1 MAEERPVTILDKYIS
16 REFIKIFLLMM
27 VSFALLYLIIDFFGR
42 IRMFLSNHA
51 TFYQIAAHF
60 AFGVPQ
66 IISHTLPVAVLL
78 STLLTF
84 GTLSRHHEIVAMKSN
99 GLSLYRISLPLFVL
113 AGIVCVLSFLFN
125 EFITPLANQKAKYI
139 EFVEVKKQQK
149 MGFFKQ
155 NQLWY
160 RSRNAVYNFGFFD
173 ASSNTLRGVSIYY
186 FDPNFQLS
194 MKVDAREA
202 VWKDGRWNFR
212 EVLTTTFPPGAF
224 PVMERVPSKVMDLPE
239 KPSDFKVVQ
248 KDTDEMGYVELR
260 DYIRKL
266 ISEGHDASRYLVDM
280 HGKIAFPVVCLI
292 LAVIGISFSLRSERS
307 GGVAAS
313 IGVGIVIGFSYWI
326 VHAFTLTLGRSLT
339 LPPLLAAWAANI
351 LFAAAAAVMFLR
363 VRT

>member
-1 MAEERPVTILDKYIS
+1 MTILDRYLSK
-16 REFIKIFLLMM
+16 EFIKIFLLMM

-51 TFYQIAAHF
+51 AFHQIAAHF
-60 AFGVPQ
+60 AYGIPQ

-84 GTLSRHHEIVAMKSN
+84 GMLSRNHEIVAMKSN
-99 GLSLYRISLPLFVL
+99 GLSLYRISLPIFVI
-113 AGIVCVLSFLFN
+113 AGIVCILSFLFN
-125 EFITPLANQKAKYI
+125 EFITPHANQKAKYI

-160 RSRNAVYNFGFFD
+160 RSRNAIYNFGFFES
-173 ASSNTLRGVSIYY
+173 ATNTLKGITIYY
-186 FDPNFQLS
+186 FDSAFNLS
-194 MKVDAREA
+194 VRVDAREA
-202 VWKDGRWNFR
+202 AWKDGRWHFQD
-212 EVLTTTFPPGAF
+212 VLTTHLPYGTF
-224 PVMERVPSKVMDLPE
+224 PVMERAPSKVMDLPE
-239 KPSDFKVVQ
+239 KPADFKIVQ

-260 DYIRKL
+260 AYIGKL
-266 ISEGHDASRYLVDM
+266 IAEGHDASRYLVDM
-280 HGKIAFPVVCLI
+280 HGKIAFSIVSLI
-292 LAVIGISFSLRSERS
+292 LAVIGVSFSLRSERS

-326 VHAFTLTLGRSLT
+326 FHAFTLTLGRSLT

-351 LFAAAAAVMFLR
+351 VFAAAAAVMFSR

>member
-1 MAEERPVTILDKYIS
+1 MTILDRYIS
-16 REFIKIFLLMM
+16 REFIKVFFLMM
-27 VSFALLYLIIDFFGR
+27 ISFALLYLIVDFFGR

-51 TFYQIAAHF
+51 TFYQIVAHF
-60 AFGVPQ
+60 AFGIPQ

-99 GLSLYRISLPLFVL
+99 GLSLYRISLPVFIL
-113 AGIVCVLSFLFN
+113 AGIVCILSFLFN
-125 EFITPLANQKAKYI
+125 EFITPYANQKAKYI

-149 MGFFKQ
+149 LGFFKQ

-160 RSRNAVYNFGFFD
+160 RSRNAVYNFGLFESD
-173 ASSNTLRGVSIYY
+173 TNTLKGITIYF
-186 FDPNFQLS
+186 FDPNFNLS
-194 MKVDAREA
+194 MRVDAREA
-202 VWKDGRWNFR
+202 TWKDGSWHFHD
-212 EVLTTTFPPGAF
+212 VLTTKLPPGAF
-224 PVMERVPSKVMDLPE
+224 PVMERVPSKIIDLPE
-239 KPSDFKVVQ
+239 KPSDFKIVQ

-266 ISEGHDASRYLVDM
+266 VSEGHDASRYLVDM
-280 HGKIAFPVVCLI
+280 YGKIAFSIVSLI

-326 VHAFTLTLGRSLT
+326 VYAFTLTLGRSLT
-339 LPPLLAAWAANI
+339 LPPLLAAWTANI
-351 LFAAAAAVMFLR
+351 LFAIAAAVMFSR